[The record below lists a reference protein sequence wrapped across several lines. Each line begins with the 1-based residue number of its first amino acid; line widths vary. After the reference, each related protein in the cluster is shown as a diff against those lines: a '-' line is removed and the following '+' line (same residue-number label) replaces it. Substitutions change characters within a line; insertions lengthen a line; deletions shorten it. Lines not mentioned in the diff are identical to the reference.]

1 MIKRLKGWWAC
12 KHGRHDWVEDKATLV
27 AEELMQ
33 GDSVY
38 RLTMGGGPRCA
49 RAARSVGVGRTGSR
63 STRRSTLSTGPP
75 DEQDLSEADFVK

>member
-1 MIKRLKGWWAC
+1 MLKRLKGWWAC

-38 RLTMGGGPRCA
+38 RLTMGGRPEVCSRCEKRRRGPDGITVNAKVYFREHWA
-49 RAARSVGVGRTGSR
+49 
-63 STRRSTLSTGPP
+63 TR
-75 DEQDLSEADFVK
+75 